1 MSINV
6 SPISRSERIELIDAL
21 RGLAIFG
28 ILMVNMPLMYEP
40 ITQMLVGASQDIP
53 LHQIVSESFIKFFFE
68 GKFYVIF
75 SIMFGVGFWIFLNKV
90 TPNGSSIIPLFRR
103 RLFFLLLFGIAHVL
117 FLWAG
122 DILIFYALFGFI
134 LILFKNASDK
144 KITRWAIAFALIPT
158 ILTGLMVAMFTV
170 FSQIPEAQSA
180 IEASMEESMTE
191 IKNFLEKAS
200 SVYAEGSFSEMIS
213 IRIDEYVN
221 LLPGIIFFYPLIFGM
236 FLFGF
241 LFARKR
247 LITDYVNNL
256 SFFRK
261 VFWWGVGVGIVAN
274 TLYTIAFRHTVMS
287 IPDGWM
293 FLFTA
298 MHTFGGVAF
307 GLSYISAM
315 VIIFAKYNKNI
326 FQRLLA
332 PVGRMSLTNY
342 LLHSIITAFLF
353 HSYGLGL
360 FGKVE
365 VWQGIV
371 LTVIIFSAQIVF
383 SRWWLNKFRFGPF
396 EWLWRCLTY
405 GKIQP
410 LRYED
415 K

>member
-90 TPNGSSIIPLFRR
+90 TPNGSSIVPLFRR

-144 KITRWAIAFALIPT
+144 KITKWAIAFALIPT
-158 ILTGLMVAMFTV
+158 ILTGLMVAMVTV

-261 VFWWGVGVGIVAN
+261 VF
-274 TLYTIAFRHTVMS
+274 
-287 IPDGWM
+287 
-293 FLFTA
+293 
-298 MHTFGGVAF
+298 
-307 GLSYISAM
+307 
-315 VIIFAKYNKNI
+315 
-326 FQRLLA
+326 
-332 PVGRMSLTNY
+332 
-342 LLHSIITAFLF
+342 
-353 HSYGLGL
+353 
-360 FGKVE
+360 
-365 VWQGIV
+365 
-371 LTVIIFSAQIVF
+371 
-383 SRWWLNKFRFGPF
+383 
-396 EWLWRCLTY
+396 
-405 GKIQP
+405 
-410 LRYED
+410 
-415 K
+415 